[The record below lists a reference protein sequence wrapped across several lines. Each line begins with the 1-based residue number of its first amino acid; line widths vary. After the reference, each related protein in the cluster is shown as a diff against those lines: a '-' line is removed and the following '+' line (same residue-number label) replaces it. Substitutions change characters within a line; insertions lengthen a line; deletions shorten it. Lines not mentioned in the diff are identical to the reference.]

1 MEVPVLASK
10 YRKNYGYNHAID
22 KVVDGKH
29 ADLLARMWRT
39 GEEIFVGEQAGP
51 PSQHDL
57 TKLAMD
63 SFKLYREMRDCLNV
77 RILQAMGKGD
87 VNYNNRVVFGILG
100 YLFEIKMLLMWKD
113 VVYVYEEFGSLNI
126 ATIPDQI
133 PMMKADMLKLLEF
146 MMIIKTEVENTV
158 IREYNS
164 DTIQILKRKFNELV
178 QTKTSPTKVPK
189 VGKCSSNSTPISAS
203 SDKRF

>member
-10 YRKNYGYNHAID
+10 YRKNYGYDHAID

-51 PSQHDL
+51 PSQPDL

-77 RILQAMGKGD
+77 RILRAMGKGD
-87 VNYNNRVVFGILG
+87 INYNNRVVFGIR
-100 YLFEIKMLLMWKD
+100 
-113 VVYVYEEFGSLNI
+113 N
-126 ATIPDQI
+126 
-133 PMMKADMLKLLEF
+133 
-146 MMIIKTEVENTV
+146 
-158 IREYNS
+158 
-164 DTIQILKRKFNELV
+164 
-178 QTKTSPTKVPK
+178 
-189 VGKCSSNSTPISAS
+189 
-203 SDKRF
+203 